1 MIETIKEL
9 EKYLSEKLNA
19 FDIDQELVANFSN
32 IENVDIQFN
41 QLIALKNH
49 ESFGEISHSIIKT
62 LNELEIIEKCEL
74 TQQGFININLSD
86 KFFHLNISNNKEELL
101 NKLKN
106 QSGKIVLDYGGANIG
121 KSLHVGHLRT
131 LTIGRS
137 LKNIYRMSG
146 YDVISDIHFG
156 DWGMP
161 IGLIL
166 ALIDEN
172 NIDIN
177 TLTSSDLEIIYPE
190 AALLAKN
197 NESFKKKAQGYS
209 KKLNENNKDAIKQWK
224 VIYELSTE
232 NLISFLNKIN
242 FEFDLYRGE
251 SDVVELIPGLIN
263 SLKENNLV
271 KLDQGAL
278 VANNNDNPPSIIVKS
293 DGSYIY
299 LTTDLAT
306 VLDRE
311 EKINPDK
318 YIYIV
323 DQRQHQHFD
332 QLFKL
337 VKLFSLSEAEFQH
350 VGFGTI
356 NDKNGKPLKT
366 RDGGNYKL
374 EDLYKDI
381 NNLLQSKNSDENLTT
396 LSQSVLTYSDLVN
409 SRLKNYNFD
418 IEKFTN
424 INGKSAVYI
433 QYSNVRAKKLLSQ
446 FEGKLK
452 LDEILSVHKKILIEL
467 IKLEYYFGL
476 SLKNNEPHHL
486 AEYMYKLCQ
495 EFNTFYNSEKIF
507 SENKNINQISNDLFL
522 VSCFIQ
528 HIEIISECLGIQLVE
543 EM

>member
-1 MIETIKEL
+1 MIKTIKEL
-9 EKYLSEKLNA
+9 EIYLSEKLNA
-19 FDIDQELVANFSN
+19 FDINQELVANFSN

-49 ESFGEISHSIIKT
+49 ESFNEISNSMLKT

-137 LKNIYRMSG
+137 LKNIYRISG

-166 ALIDEN
+166 ALIEEK

-197 NESFKKKAQGYS
+197 NESFKEKAQEYS

-224 VIYELSTE
+224 VVYELSTE

-242 FEFDLYRGE
+242 FEFDLYKGE
-251 SDVVELIPGLIN
+251 SDVVKLIPGLIN

-311 EKINPDK
+311 EKISPDK

-381 NNLLQSKNSDENLTT
+381 NNLLESKNSDENLTT

-433 QYSNVRAKKLLSQ
+433 QYSNVRAKKLISQ
-446 FEGKLK
+446 FDGKLK
-452 LDEILSVHKKILIEL
+452 LDEILSAHKNILIEL

-476 SLKNNEPHHL
+476 ALKNNEPHHL

-507 SENKNINQISNDLFL
+507 SENKNKNQISNDLFL

>member
-1 MIETIKEL
+1 MIKTIKEL

-19 FDIDQELVANFSN
+19 FDVNQKLVANFSN

-49 ESFGEISHSIIKT
+49 KRFDEISHSIIKT

-166 ALIDEN
+166 ALIEEK
-172 NIDIN
+172 NIDIS

-190 AALLAKN
+190 AALLAKD
-197 NESFKKKAQGYS
+197 NESFKEKAQEYS

-224 VIYELSTE
+224 IVYELSTE

-242 FEFDLYRGE
+242 FEFDLYKGE

-263 SLKENNLV
+263 SLKENDLV

-381 NNLLQSKNSDENLTT
+381 NNLLESKNSDENLTI

-433 QYSNVRAKKLLSQ
+433 QYSNVRAKKLISQ
-446 FEGKLK
+446 FGGKLK
-452 LDEILSVHKKILIEL
+452 LNEILSAHKNILIEL

-476 SLKNNEPHHL
+476 ALKNNEPHHL

>member
-1 MIETIKEL
+1 MIKTIKEL
-9 EKYLSEKLNA
+9 EKFLSEKLNA
-19 FDIDQELVANFSN
+19 FDINQELVANFSN

-49 ESFGEISHSIIKT
+49 ESFNEISNSMLKT

-166 ALIDEN
+166 ALIEEK

-190 AALLAKN
+190 AALLAKD
-197 NESFKKKAQGYS
+197 NESFKEKAQEYS

-224 VIYELSTE
+224 VVYELSTE
-232 NLISFLNKIN
+232 NLKSFLNEIN
-242 FEFDLYRGE
+242 FEFDLYKGE

-263 SLKENNLV
+263 SLKENNLI

-311 EKINPDK
+311 EKISPDK

-323 DQRQHQHFD
+323 DQRQHQHFE

-337 VKLFSLSEAEFQH
+337 VKLFSLSKAEFQH

-366 RDGGNYKL
+366 REGGNYKL

-381 NNLLQSKNSDENLTT
+381 NNLLESKNSDENLTT

-433 QYSNVRAKKLLSQ
+433 QYSNVRAKKLISQ
-446 FEGKLK
+446 FDGKLK
-452 LDEILSVHKKILIEL
+452 LNEILSAHKKILIEL

-476 SLKNNEPHHL
+476 ALKNNEPHHL

-507 SENKNINQISNDLFL
+507 SENKNKNQISNDLFL

>member
-1 MIETIKEL
+1 MIKTIKEL
-9 EKYLSEKLNA
+9 EKFLSEKLNE
-19 FDIDQELVANFSN
+19 FDINQELVANFSN

-49 ESFGEISHSIIKT
+49 ESFNEISNSMLKT

-166 ALIDEN
+166 ALIEEK

-190 AALLAKN
+190 AALLAKD
-197 NESFKKKAQGYS
+197 NESFKEKAQEYS

-224 VIYELSTE
+224 VVYELSTE
-232 NLISFLNKIN
+232 NLKSFLNEIN
-242 FEFDLYRGE
+242 FEFDLYKGE

-263 SLKENNLV
+263 SLKENNLI

-311 EKINPDK
+311 EKISPDK

-323 DQRQHQHFD
+323 DQRQHQHFE

-337 VKLFSLSEAEFQH
+337 VKLFSLSKAEFQH

-366 RDGGNYKL
+366 REGGNYKL

-381 NNLLQSKNSDENLTT
+381 NNLLESKNSDENLTT

-433 QYSNVRAKKLLSQ
+433 QYSNVRAKKLISQ
-446 FEGKLK
+446 FDGKLK
-452 LDEILSVHKKILIEL
+452 LNEILSAHKKILIEL

-476 SLKNNEPHHL
+476 ALKNNEPHHL

>member
-1 MIETIKEL
+1 MIKTIKEL

-49 ESFGEISHSIIKT
+49 ESFGEISHSIIKN

-166 ALIDEN
+166 ALIEEK

-190 AALLAKN
+190 AALLAKE
-197 NESFKKKAQGYS
+197 NESFKEKAQEYS
-209 KKLNENNKDAIKQWK
+209 KKLNENNKDAVKQWK
-224 VIYELSTE
+224 VVYELSTE

-242 FEFDLYRGE
+242 FEFDLYKGE

-263 SLKENNLV
+263 SLKENDLV

-311 EKINPDK
+311 EKISPDK

-381 NNLLQSKNSDENLTT
+381 NNLLKSKNSDENLTI

-433 QYSNVRAKKLLSQ
+433 QYSNVRAKKLISQ
-446 FEGKLK
+446 FDGKLK
-452 LDEILSVHKKILIEL
+452 LDEILSVHKNILIEL

-476 SLKNNEPHHL
+476 ALKNNEPHHL

>member
-1 MIETIKEL
+1 MIKTIKEL
-9 EKYLSEKLNA
+9 EKFLSEKLNA
-19 FDIDQELVANFSN
+19 FDINQELVANFSN

-49 ESFGEISHSIIKT
+49 ESFNEISNSMLKT

-166 ALIDEN
+166 ALIEEK

-190 AALLAKN
+190 AALLAKD
-197 NESFKKKAQGYS
+197 NESFKEKAQEYS

-224 VIYELSTE
+224 VVYELSTE

-242 FEFDLYRGE
+242 FEFDLYKGE
-251 SDVVELIPGLIN
+251 SDVVKLIPGLIN

-311 EKINPDK
+311 EKISPDK

-381 NNLLQSKNSDENLTT
+381 NNLLESKNSDENLTT

-433 QYSNVRAKKLLSQ
+433 QYSNVRAKKLISQ
-446 FEGKLK
+446 FDGKLK
-452 LDEILSVHKKILIEL
+452 LDEILSAHKNILIEL

-476 SLKNNEPHHL
+476 ALKNNEPHHL

>member
-1 MIETIKEL
+1 MIKTIKEL

-49 ESFGEISHSIIKT
+49 ESFGEISHSIIKN

-106 QSGKIVLDYGGANIG
+106 QSGKIVLDYGGANTG

-166 ALIDEN
+166 ALIEEK

-190 AALLAKN
+190 AALLAKE
-197 NESFKKKAQGYS
+197 NESFKEKAQEYS
-209 KKLNENNKDAIKQWK
+209 KKLNENNKDAVKQWK
-224 VIYELSTE
+224 VVYELSTE

-242 FEFDLYRGE
+242 FEFDLYKGE

-263 SLKENNLV
+263 SLKENDLV

-311 EKINPDK
+311 EKISPDK

-381 NNLLQSKNSDENLTT
+381 NNLLKSKNSDENLTI

-433 QYSNVRAKKLLSQ
+433 QYSNVRAKKLISQ
-446 FEGKLK
+446 FDGKLK
-452 LDEILSVHKKILIEL
+452 LDEILSVHKNILIEL

-476 SLKNNEPHHL
+476 ALKNNEPHHL

>member
-1 MIETIKEL
+1 MIKTIKEL

-19 FDIDQELVANFSN
+19 FDINQELIANFSN

-41 QLIALKNH
+41 QLIALKSH

-166 ALIDEN
+166 ALIEEK
-172 NIDIN
+172 NININ

-190 AALLAKN
+190 AVLLAKN
-197 NESFKKKAQGYS
+197 NESFKEKAQEYS

-224 VIYELSTE
+224 VIYELSTS

-242 FEFDLYRGE
+242 FEFDLYKGE
-251 SDVVELIPGLIN
+251 SDVVELIPDLIN

-381 NNLLQSKNSDENLTT
+381 NNLLESKNSDENLTT
-396 LSQSVLTYSDLVN
+396 ISQSVLTYSDLVN

-446 FEGKLK
+446 FEGKLN
-452 LDEILSVHKKILIEL
+452 LDEILSAHKNILIEL

-476 SLKNNEPHHL
+476 ALKNNEPHHL

>member
-1 MIETIKEL
+1 MIKTIKEL
-9 EKYLSEKLNA
+9 EKFLSEKLNA
-19 FDIDQELVANFSN
+19 FDINQELVANFSN

-49 ESFGEISHSIIKT
+49 ESFNEISNSMLKT

-86 KFFHLNISNNKEELL
+86 KFFHLNLSNNKEELL

-166 ALIDEN
+166 ALIEEK

-190 AALLAKN
+190 AALLAKD
-197 NESFKKKAQGYS
+197 NESFKEKAQEYS

-224 VIYELSTE
+224 VVYELSTE

-242 FEFDLYRGE
+242 FEFDLYKGE

-271 KLDQGAL
+271 RLDQGAL

-311 EKINPDK
+311 EKISPDK

-366 RDGGNYKL
+366 REGGNYKL

-381 NNLLQSKNSDENLTT
+381 NNLLESKNSNENLAT

-433 QYSNVRAKKLLSQ
+433 QYSNVRAKKLISQ
-446 FEGKLK
+446 FDGKLK
-452 LDEILSVHKKILIEL
+452 LNEILSAHKKMLIEL

-476 SLKNNEPHHL
+476 ALKNNEPHHL

-507 SENKNINQISNDLFL
+507 SENKNKYQISNDLFL

>member
-1 MIETIKEL
+1 MIKTIKEL
-9 EKYLSEKLNA
+9 EKFLSEKLNA
-19 FDIDQELVANFSN
+19 FDVNQELVANFSN

-49 ESFGEISHSIIKT
+49 GSFNEISNSMLKT

-166 ALIDEN
+166 ALIEEK

-190 AALLAKN
+190 AALLAKD
-197 NESFKKKAQGYS
+197 NESFKEKAQEYS

-224 VIYELSTE
+224 VVYELSTE

-242 FEFDLYRGE
+242 FEFDLYKGE
-251 SDVVELIPGLIN
+251 SDVVKLIPGLIN

-311 EKINPDK
+311 EKISPDK

-381 NNLLQSKNSDENLTT
+381 NNLLESKNSDENLTT

-433 QYSNVRAKKLLSQ
+433 QYSNVRAKKLISQ
-446 FEGKLK
+446 FDGKLK
-452 LDEILSVHKKILIEL
+452 LDEILSAHKKILIEL

-476 SLKNNEPHHL
+476 ALKNNEPHHL

-507 SENKNINQISNDLFL
+507 SENKNKNQISNDLFL

>member
-166 ALIDEN
+166 ALIEEK

-190 AALLAKN
+190 AALLAKD
-197 NESFKKKAQGYS
+197 NESFKEKAQEYS

-381 NNLLQSKNSDENLTT
+381 NNLLESKNSDENLTT

-452 LDEILSVHKKILIEL
+452 LYEILSVHKKILIEL

-476 SLKNNEPHHL
+476 ALKNNEPHHL

>member
-1 MIETIKEL
+1 MIKTIKEL
-9 EKYLSEKLNA
+9 EKFLSEKLNA
-19 FDIDQELVANFSN
+19 FDINQELVANFSN

-49 ESFGEISHSIIKT
+49 GSFNEISNSMLKT

-166 ALIDEN
+166 ALIEEK

-190 AALLAKN
+190 AALLAKD
-197 NESFKKKAQGYS
+197 NESFKEKAQEYS

-224 VIYELSTE
+224 VVYELSTE

-242 FEFDLYRGE
+242 FEFDLYKGE
-251 SDVVELIPGLIN
+251 SDVVKLIPGLIN

-311 EKINPDK
+311 EKISPDK

-381 NNLLQSKNSDENLTT
+381 NNLLESKNSDENLTT

-433 QYSNVRAKKLLSQ
+433 QYSNVRAKKLISQ
-446 FEGKLK
+446 FDGKLK
-452 LDEILSVHKKILIEL
+452 LDEILSAHKKILIEL

-476 SLKNNEPHHL
+476 ALKNNEPHHL

-507 SENKNINQISNDLFL
+507 SENKNKNQISNDLFL

>member
-1 MIETIKEL
+1 MIKTIKEL
-9 EKYLSEKLNA
+9 EKFLSEKLNA
-19 FDIDQELVANFSN
+19 FDINQELVANFSN

-49 ESFGEISHSIIKT
+49 GSFNEISNSMLKT

-166 ALIDEN
+166 ALIEEK

-190 AALLAKN
+190 AALLAKD
-197 NESFKKKAQGYS
+197 NESFKEKAQEYS

-224 VIYELSTE
+224 VVYELSTE

-242 FEFDLYRGE
+242 FEFDLYKGE
-251 SDVVELIPGLIN
+251 SDVVKLIPGLIN

-278 VANNNDNPPSIIVKS
+278 VANNNENPPSIIVKS

-311 EKINPDK
+311 EKIRPDK

-381 NNLLQSKNSDENLTT
+381 NNLLESKNSDENLTT

-433 QYSNVRAKKLLSQ
+433 QYSNVRAKKLISQ
-446 FEGKLK
+446 FDGKLK
-452 LDEILSVHKKILIEL
+452 LDEILSAHKKILIEL

-476 SLKNNEPHHL
+476 ALKNNEPHHL

-507 SENKNINQISNDLFL
+507 SENKNKNQISNDLFL

>member
-1 MIETIKEL
+1 MIKTIKEL
-9 EKYLSEKLNA
+9 EKFLSEKLNA
-19 FDIDQELVANFSN
+19 FDINQELVANFSN

-49 ESFGEISHSIIKT
+49 ESFNEISNSMLKT

-166 ALIDEN
+166 ALIEEK

-190 AALLAKN
+190 AALLAKD
-197 NESFKKKAQGYS
+197 NESFKEKAQEYS

-224 VIYELSTE
+224 VVYELSTE

-242 FEFDLYRGE
+242 FEFDLYKGE
-251 SDVVELIPGLIN
+251 SDVVKLIPGLIN

-311 EKINPDK
+311 EKISPDK

-381 NNLLQSKNSDENLTT
+381 NNLLESKNSDENLTT

-433 QYSNVRAKKLLSQ
+433 QYSNVRAKKLISQ
-446 FEGKLK
+446 FDGKLK
-452 LDEILSVHKKILIEL
+452 LDEILSAHKNILIEL

-476 SLKNNEPHHL
+476 ALKNNEPHHL

-507 SENKNINQISNDLFL
+507 SENKNKNQISNDLFL